1 MRAPAMPRPA
11 PCRSATHRPAA
22 PAAAAVVPQPTSRR
36 SATATSS
43 RPLRRPSRRC
53 TRNARPTTASRY
65 GGAASAALHRRR
77 RAAAVLAAAGRR
89 GSRCVCSP
97 QAKRAQE
104 PRAFQNTK
112 KYAMSV
118 QGSNVAM
125 KGALQ
130 LRGGGIGQPRPPWA
144 RRLLSGPQSLF
155 DAQPEAHAFVFHV
168 PQTFSTRTRRA
179 RLTPTKARRAR
190 RTRWR
195 RRMTPTPTPMPTARR
210 GQA

>member
-130 LRGGGIGQPRPPWA
+130 LRGGVSASRG
-144 RRLLSGPQSLF
+144 RLGPAGCFQ
-155 DAQPEAHAFVFHV
+155 
-168 PQTFSTRTRRA
+168 
-179 RLTPTKARRAR
+179 ARRACLTRSPRLMPLSFTFR
-190 RTRWR
+190 RHSQREQG
-195 RRMTPTPTPMPTARR
+195 AR
-210 GQA
+210 G